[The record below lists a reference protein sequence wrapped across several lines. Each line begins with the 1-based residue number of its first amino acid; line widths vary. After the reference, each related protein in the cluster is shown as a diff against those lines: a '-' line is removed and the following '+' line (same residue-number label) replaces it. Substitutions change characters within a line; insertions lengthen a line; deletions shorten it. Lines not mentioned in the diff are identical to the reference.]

1 MGSNPTVNNN
11 KSVNNANFS
20 QISFGAKRTDMKT
33 AKQQSIF
40 DTLDTNKN
48 GVIDNKD
55 TSVVSGKVKN
65 AEGKIVEKQYIK
77 LKDLPEGRS
86 LVMDS
91 NGKQW
96 VRAKDGTI
104 LKADYAKYDE
114 KSGKVNVKKQPQRSQ
129 YNVSKDKLQAIN
141 SLIKSGKLAKADVD
155 KQLAQDGWAGDI
167 ADGVS
172 KLWNNKLG
180 EKLGINTEN
189 TASQV
194 REFFQKHDQ
203 NMKALK
209 SAAQKGD
216 AEFEAEFKKIYGKQ
230 YSKEALKEIQDE
242 LAKRSSDY
250 VQSQQ
255 TGATVVKTSA
265 KIGAGVAVGV
275 ATGGTGFVALG
286 AAAAAT
292 TAASVAIEESDRAHI
307 TGHHTDSSGKTV
319 KDKGTFREGTD
330 HAKIMKDAAIDGVAV
345 LAGGAV
351 GKAAQVAAKGR
362 KYVQL
367 GTNVAGDVAT
377 GAVQEKIQTG
387 EVTLTGTLMN
397 AGMSGV
403 GSAASTG
410 LLKNGVKAI
419 KKSFGKDGS
428 NTSKKFSISKSQIP
442 KTFYDKDGNMIAG
455 GFFGKKHGPS
465 LKERIFGVKL
475 KDSAKTMEEHIQ
487 DGFNNQNVI
496 ATGKKVV
503 SKKVIQAKNLNITE
517 IKELDNISPSQISA
531 YAKEGE
537 VCAIGNKLYVNS
549 GGQSIEVKLS
559 REKFNELFP
568 PEGFARIEQNGL
580 NNCWLVSRLNS
591 MTGSSY
597 GRAELYSMLEET
609 ASGDILVHL
618 KNGKPIKFPGGKPVD
633 TTGARLGDGASPGV
647 EMIHQA
653 VLVKVMQGADKGTD
667 NIAHLSASKLS
678 NETGAL
684 RHSDI
689 EASRYLLGANTIN
702 KVEGKAQIQQALEN
716 FDSNRD
722 MGTATWGVHARSVV
736 DYNQQTQMVTYH
748 DPYAG
753 GIDLTCSLD
762 EFVKLQPQVVIR
774 KPKNSGGSF
783 SNTASSEM
791 NLHEQ
796 NTISRVKPKEIT
808 STSTASTFNSK
819 TTELTNR
826 PLIVA
831 RTVEGNPIGA
841 SITNTNVIVIKDG
854 KRTAIPIPKIGDTM
868 PIHETSTD
876 TYLIVKNDNGKI
888 FITTSKTPDLPISKA
903 TNQTMAASVST
914 NSVPQKHQVE
924 LNYGK
929 QSNKANNS
937 KTSET
942 SAPVPNAKPQLE
954 IPSGAKYIDTVE
966 IFGKPRRRIQMPNGE
981 YLTEI
986 NGKWK
991 KL

>member
-1 MGSNPTVNNN
+1 M
-11 KSVNNANFS
+11 NANTPINGNKNVSNSNFP
-20 QISFGAKRTDMKT
+20 QIKLGQNRSEMKT
-33 AKQQSIF
+33 NQQRSIF
-40 DTLDTNKN
+40 DKFATNKD

-55 TSVVSGKVKN
+55 SSVVNGKVKN
-65 AEGKIVEKQYIK
+65 AEGKIVEKQYLK

-86 LVMDS
+86 LVVDS

-96 VRAKDGTI
+96 IRAKDGTI

-114 KSGKVNVKKQPQRSQ
+114 KSGTVEVKKQPQKSQ

-155 KQLAQDGWAGDI
+155 KQLAQDGWAGDV

-180 EKLGINTEN
+180 EKLGISTGN

-194 REFFQKHDQ
+194 REFFQKHNQ

-209 SAAQKGD
+209 SAAQKGN
-216 AEFEAEFKKIYGKQ
+216 AEFESKFKKIYGKQ

-242 LAKRSSDY
+242 IAQKSSNY

-255 TGATVVKTSA
+255 TGAAVVKTSA
-265 KIGAGVAVGV
+265 KIGAGIAVGV
-275 ATGGTGFVALG
+275 ATGGTGLAALG

-292 TAASVAIEESDRAHI
+292 TVASAAIEESDRMNI
-307 TGHHTDSSGKTV
+307 TGQHRDSSGKIV
-319 KDKGTFREGTD
+319 DDKGTFREGTD
-330 HAKIMKDAAIDGVAV
+330 HAKILKDAAIDGAAV
-345 LAGGAV
+345 LVGGGV
-351 GKAAQVAAKGR
+351 GKGAQIVAKGR
-362 KYVQL
+362 KVVQF
-367 GTNVAGDVAT
+367 GANVAGDVAT

-387 EVTLTGTLMN
+387 EITLTGTLMN

-410 LLKNGVKAI
+410 LLKDGVKTI
-419 KKSFGKDGS
+419 KRSFGKDGS
-428 NTSKKFSISKSQIP
+428 NNPKKFSISKSQIP

-455 GFFGKKHGPS
+455 GFWGKKDGLS
-465 LKERIFGVKL
+465 LKERLFGAKL
-475 KDSAKTMEEHIQ
+475 EDSAKTMEQHIQ
-487 DGFNNQNVI
+487 DGFSNQNVVT
-496 ATGKKVV
+496 TGKKVV
-503 SKKVIQAKNLNITE
+503 SKKVIQAKNSNITA

-549 GGQSIEVKLS
+549 GGQAVEVKLS

-568 PEGFARIEQNGL
+568 PEGFARIEQQGL

-609 ASGDILVHL
+609 ASGDIIVHL
-618 KNGKPIKFPGGKPVD
+618 KNEKPIKFPGGKPVD
-633 TTGARLGDGASPGV
+633 TTRARLGDGASPGV

-667 NIAHLSASKLS
+667 NITHLSASKLS
-678 NETGAL
+678 DETGAL
-684 RHSDI
+684 RHTDI
-689 EASRYLLGANTIN
+689 EASRYLLGTNTIN
-702 KVEGKAQIQQALEN
+702 KVEGKTQIQQALEN

-736 DYNQQTQMVTYH
+736 DYNPQTQMVTYH

-762 EFVKLQPQVVIR
+762 EFAKLQPQVVIR
-774 KPKNSGGSF
+774 KPKNSGGF
-783 SNTASSEM
+783 VSNTASSEI
-791 NLHEQ
+791 NLPEQ
-796 NTISRVKPKEIT
+796 NTIARAKPQEIV
-808 STSTASTFNSK
+808 STSIASTFNSK

-826 PLIVA
+826 TLVVA
-831 RTVEGNPIGA
+831 RTAEGNPIGA
-841 SITNTNVIVIKDG
+841 SVTNTNVIVIKDG
-854 KRTAIPIPKIGDTM
+854 KHTAIPIPETGDTI
-868 PIHETSTD
+868 PIYETSTD
-876 TYLIVKNDNGKI
+876 TYLIIANNSGKI
-888 FITTSKTPDLPISKA
+888 SITTSITPDLPVSNTANRASA
-903 TNQTMAASVST
+903 TSVRT
-914 NSVPQKHQVE
+914 NSVPQKRRIE
-924 LNYGK
+924 LNYDN
-929 QSNKANNS
+929 QSNIAYN
-937 KTSET
+937 TGTIET
-942 SAPVPNAKPQLE
+942 STPTSAVKPQLE
-954 IPSGAKYIDTVE
+954 IPSGAKYIDTVT
-966 IFGKPRRRIQMPNGE
+966 IFGKLRRRIQMPNGE
-981 YLTEI
+981 YLTEM